1 MRLKVTVD
9 GVDYD
14 VVVDVEA
21 EPKPALG
28 GFVFS
33 STGTSPL
40 ARSGPAA
47 APAGEAAGAGGGE
60 NALRAPI
67 AGTVRQVNVQV
78 GQEVQEGDTLIILE
92 AMKMETEITAPVAGT
107 VKAVP
112 VKVGSAVQGGDI
124 LVDFE

>member
-9 GVDYD
+9 GVEYD
-14 VVVDVEA
+14 VLVDVEA

-33 STGTSPL
+33 STGTATMP
-40 ARSGPAA
+40 RSGPAA
-47 APAGEAAGAGGGE
+47 SAGEAAGGGGGE

-67 AGTVRQVNVQV
+67 AGTVLQVNVQP
-78 GQEVQEGDTLIILE
+78 GAEVKEGDTLIILE

-107 VKAVP
+107 VKSVP
-112 VKVGSAVQGGDI
+112 VQVGSPVQGGDI
-124 LVDFE
+124 LVGFE

>member
-21 EPKPALG
+21 EPRPALG

-33 STGTSPL
+33 STGTASAP
-40 ARSGPAA
+40 RSGPV

-78 GQEVQEGDTLIILE
+78 GQEVAEGDTLIILE

-107 VKAVP
+107 VKDVP